1 MPYRIK
7 NRRTKVSTKAEK
19 QQKHARK
26 LFSLK
31 IARTQLQED
40 IKDLN
45 EKIAKEEERIID
57 LFGVGHHTIG
67 KLILI
72 ILQKGRTTYAWKN
85 IAEDLRLGV
94 DEFRDYMI
102 EEDYNAKAVNQFAKL
117 MIGAF
122 DRTKKKFTKTSEDSV
137 ATTVDID
144 KAS

>member
-1 MPYRIK
+1 M
-7 NRRTKVSTKAEK
+7 
-19 QQKHARK
+19 
-26 LFSLK
+26 
-31 IARTQLQED
+31 
-40 IKDLN
+40 N

-72 ILQKGRTTYAWKN
+72 ILQKPQKGRTTYAWKN

-137 ATTVDID
+137 TTTVDIE